1 LSAHAPRLNLVTGCL
16 ASLSIWHVRWRAP
29 RAMSNSML
37 NELRELVWLASVVSG
52 LSIVGVG
59 LAVALVVVR
68 AA

>member
-1 LSAHAPRLNLVTGCL
+1 
-16 ASLSIWHVRWRAP
+16 
-29 RAMSNSML
+29 MSNSML